1 MFQKLTLRN
10 RIFLISSLLILAAI
24 ALIWIFIKPEY
35 QAKIVKE
42 RTTIVSQLQEY
53 TLRQT
58 DSTIRNWLSST
69 IKLSQDLTVDPAN
82 APELSNKAI
91 NYTPGLMRVIIA
103 DTESDEEIDLVRGIY
118 NDIDFTLDQI
128 DWYPSRIDATTN
140 TAWITDPKQSVDF
153 FITERAFQIG
163 SNVFKLR
170 MYFNSQNL
178 NNSLISIPLGGY
190 YFASVSNSLGES
202 VTP

>member
-140 TAWITDPKQSVDF
+140 T
-153 FITERAFQIG
+153 
-163 SNVFKLR
+163 
-170 MYFNSQNL
+170 
-178 NNSLISIPLGGY
+178 
-190 YFASVSNSLGES
+190 
-202 VTP
+202 

>member
-24 ALIWIFIKPEY
+24 ALIWVFIRPEY

-58 DSTIRNWLSST
+58 DTTIRNWLNST
-69 IKLSQDLTVDPAN
+69 IRLAQDLSTDPGN
-82 APELSNKAI
+82 APDLSNKAI
-91 NYTPGLMRVIIA
+91 NYTPGLMRVIIS

-118 NDIDFTLDQI
+118 NDIDFSFENI
-128 DWYPSRIDATTN
+128 NWYPSRVDASTN
-140 TAWITDPKQSVDF
+140 TALISDPNQSVDF

-163 SNVFKLR
+163 TNVFRLR
-170 MYFNSQNL
+170 LYFNSQSL
-178 NNSLISIPLGGY
+178 NS
-190 YFASVSNSLGES
+190 F
-202 VTP
+202 